1 MFGRHCFKVLGLL
14 CLVLPF
20 TGCNNTQ
27 VSLIQISPQ
36 SQSLAAGQTVQFT
49 ATGTVLHGSHS
60 ATSENVTTIVTWTSS
75 TPTVAT
81 VNSSGLA
88 TAVAAGTTTITA
100 SMPGAVS
107 ATATITVAASGGGIT
122 AGGTIVSM
130 TIIPGSQTVASPG
143 QTSQF
148 IAIATTSSGA
158 TEDVTGLVAW
168 SSSTTQVATISGG
181 GLATALGQ
189 GTTTIAAIAANADGT
204 VVTGTAT
211 FTVNGGTSEPLTA
224 LSITPSSQSVSA
236 SETGQFIALGT
247 AGSTGLE
254 ENVTSSA
261 SLQWNSSIPAIA
273 TVSPSGLV
281 TGVSAGES
289 TITALWTNPDASVV
303 SATATVTVTS
313 TPAPEPLLSLV
324 IVPINITVG
333 NLQDTGNFLA
343 IGTYSTAPQ
352 VRDLT
357 NTVTWISTAPESFP
371 VDTNNGGSQ
380 GAAAGTVT
388 AYGNGGAVI
397 VAEATDPTTGSIQ
410 TATATFDCPLVL
422 PDPPVTAGSCF
433 EGSQANGLLVTLT
446 VYNEGLNTTNWLVT
460 APSATGTQDVL
471 HCGPGWAADGK
482 AGGSVC
488 TATYPLGTTVILTAP
503 AQAGVAFGGWS
514 YNCTPTAAATAAGPN
529 SCSVQLGTASSSN
542 VTVGAIFN

>member
-371 VDTNNGGSQ
+371 V
-380 GAAAGTVT
+380 
-388 AYGNGGAVI
+388 
-397 VAEATDPTTGSIQ
+397 
-410 TATATFDCPLVL
+410 
-422 PDPPVTAGSCF
+422 
-433 EGSQANGLLVTLT
+433 
-446 VYNEGLNTTNWLVT
+446 
-460 APSATGTQDVL
+460 
-471 HCGPGWAADGK
+471 
-482 AGGSVC
+482 
-488 TATYPLGTTVILTAP
+488 
-503 AQAGVAFGGWS
+503 
-514 YNCTPTAAATAAGPN
+514 
-529 SCSVQLGTASSSN
+529 
-542 VTVGAIFN
+542 